1 MKKIISIF
9 LLLSH
14 TSLLFADTLIFK
26 SGQKIEGK
34 LVSIS
39 EEHELDPNTGTTSEV
54 TFKVDKFSI
63 KMIPNDLIVGKLNV
77 NTFLFDPIS
86 VYKIID
92 DQGNVLLIRPF
103 KYGSDGEFIEIL
115 ATDKVVNS
123 PSIEG
128 AFEVA
133 DKAFEV
139 AGKVVSS
146 PEVKGGLILVGCA
159 ALFALFIIIQNFK
172 SDHGL

>member
-1 MKKIISIF
+1 MKKIISVF

-14 TSLLFADTLIFK
+14 TSLLFADTLTFK

-34 LVSIS
+34 LISIS
-39 EEHELDPNTGTTSEV
+39 EEHELDPNTGSTSEV

-63 KMIPNDLIVGKLNV
+63 KMVPKDLIIGKLNE

-103 KYGSDGEFIEIL
+103 EYGSDGEFIEIL

-139 AGKVVSS
+139 ADKVVSS
-146 PEVKGGLILVGCA
+146 PQVKGVLILVGCA

>member
-1 MKKIISIF
+1 MKKIISVF

-14 TSLLFADTLIFK
+14 TSLLFADTLTFK

-34 LVSIS
+34 LISIS
-39 EEHELDPNTGTTSEV
+39 EEHELDPNTGSTSEV

-63 KMIPNDLIVGKLNV
+63 KMVPKDLIIGKLNE
-77 NTFLFDPIS
+77 NIFLFDPIS

-103 KYGSDGEFIEIL
+103 KYGSDGELIEIL

-139 AGKVVSS
+139 ADKVVSS
-146 PEVKGGLILVGCA
+146 PQVKGVLMLVGCA
-159 ALFALFIIIQNFK
+159 AIFALFIFIDEFTP
-172 SDHGL
+172 GG

>member
-92 DQGNVLLIRPF
+92 DKGNVLLIRPF

-115 ATDKVVNS
+115 TTDKVVNS

-133 DKAFEV
+133 V
-139 AGKVVSS
+139 KVVSS
-146 PEVKGGLILVGCA
+146 PQVKGGLILVGCA